1 MQDQDSLGNVTPDD
15 GMGLYLPFVFLL
27 FGFLAQRFIQKDEK
41 LVQSM
46 DRLR

>member
-1 MQDQDSLGNVTPDD
+1 LPDIAIVFEFLGVIGIRN
-15 GMGLYLPFVFLL
+15 
-27 FGFLAQRFIQKDEK
+27 DEK